1 MYGHISAQAILIF
14 PGQIILSR
22 ISKERT
28 GAVEDKGVTE
38 GSQKRAPRETLAE
51 PALIALAA
59 LRLASGTSEFSG
71 TQLAD
76 PILPPGTQP
85 GGWQADVPTF
95 GDVAR
100 RSPGEDRPS
109 QGKRKSP
116 NIGSGTLGNEEIS
129 CVI

>member
-85 GGWQADVPTF
+85 GGWQAVRRTSEF
-95 GDVAR
+95 CAR
-100 RSPGEDRPS
+100 TTPKQTRLLDRILPPA
-109 QGKRKSP
+109 KLLPPRKQ
-116 NIGSGTLGNEEIS
+116 
-129 CVI
+129 